1 MNPDK
6 IRTVL
11 NILFMLGALASL
23 VAYFAAGDKKVFLYV
38 CGVTLFVKL
47 MEFFIRF
54 THR

>member
-6 IRTVL
+6 IRAVL
-11 NILFMLGALASL
+11 NIVFMIGALASII
-23 VAYFAAGDKKVFLYV
+23 VYFAVSDKIVFFYV
-38 CGVTLFVKL
+38 CGATICVKL